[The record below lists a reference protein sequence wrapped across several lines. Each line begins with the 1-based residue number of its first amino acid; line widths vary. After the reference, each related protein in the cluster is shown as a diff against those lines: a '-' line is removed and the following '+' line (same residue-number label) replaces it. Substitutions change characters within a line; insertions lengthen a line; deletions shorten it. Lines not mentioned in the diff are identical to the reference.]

1 MTTLPLAA
9 RLDLTQVET
18 LAADLRAHAGDDLVL
33 DAGATTHLGALGLQ
47 VLAAAALG
55 WRRAGYRLT
64 IAPRSEAFD
73 EALALFGVTLADLQ
87 SEEAA

>member
-9 RLDLTQVET
+9 RLDLTQVEA

-33 DAGATTHLGALGLQ
+33 DATATAHLGALGAQL
-47 VLAAAALG
+47 LAAAALS
-55 WRRAGYRLT
+55 WRRAGCRLT

-73 EALALFGVTLADLQ
+73 EALALFGLTLADLQ